1 MRSATLLLAAFVS
14 LAAAPAMAQVASAVV
29 KPTEPVSPRANPVAD
44 RVEALTTSMSQ
55 ALSLNPAQVEKVRA
69 INEGAVR
76 SVEHARSRYRQ
87 EPAKLRS
94 YVEAVGLS
102 RLERLKDVLNP
113 AQFAKYQQKREE
125 KMGIP
130 TVRGNQGTTAP
141 GLPPGR
147 GDE

>member
-1 MRSATLLLAAFVS
+1 MRSATLLLAAFIS
-14 LAAAPAMAQVASAVV
+14 FAAAPAMAQVASAVV
-29 KPTEPVSPRANPVAD
+29 KPTEPVSPRANPVTD
-44 RVEALTTSMSQ
+44 RVEALTTSMTQ
-55 ALSLNPAQVEKVRA
+55 ALSLNPAQTEKVRA

-76 SVEHARSRYRQ
+76 SVEHARGRYRQ
-87 EPAKLRS
+87 EPAKLRD
-94 YVEAVGLS
+94 YIEAVGLS

-130 TVRGNQGTTAP
+130 AVRGNQGNPTP
-141 GLPPGR
+141 GLPAGR